1 MLKNYVKVALR
12 NLGRQAGYSLINIA
26 GLAVG
31 VACCIL
37 ILLYV
42 QNEMSYDR
50 HNQNLDQIYRVV
62 LRGSVGGK
70 DFNTA
75 TACAPM
81 AQTLVADFPEVVQA
95 TRVRSFGFPVMRYQ
109 DQVFSEEHFYWAD
122 STFFDVFSAT
132 FMQGN
137 ARTALTK
144 PNTVVL
150 TRSTAEKYFGSENP
164 IGRSIN
170 ADNRRDYLVTGVVE
184 DPPETSHFHFD
195 FLGSLA
201 TYGDSRSPFWLSNN
215 YYTYI
220 LLRRDASRAAVEAK
234 FPELIRT
241 HVAPQIEQTAQMSF
255 EQFVAGGG
263 RYGYFLQPLKEIHLT
278 SDMDYE
284 LEANGDARYVT
295 LFLIVAFAIL
305 LIACINFMNL
315 ATARSAGRAKEV
327 GIRKTVGSHRGQL
340 IRQFLTETCVMSL
353 LAVSIAILL
362 VELLLPRFSS
372 LAGKSLQ
379 LNLLGNPVVVPALL
393 GGALLVGLMAG
404 IYPAFFLAAFR
415 PVSILQTNGS
425 PGSGGGSLLRSIL
438 VTFQFAVSVMLI
450 VGTLVVRGQLQYIQ
464 NKKLG
469 FNKEQVVVVKKTDDL
484 GSQVYPFMQELR
496 QNVSV
501 VSVSNSSTLPGK
513 SFNSNAFRRAGA
525 PGDQTQILWDMRS
538 DHDFARTYEVALTEG
553 RFFSREFATDS
564 TGIVLNESAAHQL
577 GFDQPVGGEIVTLAP
592 TPEQAETYR
601 VVGVVKDFHFES
613 LRQEIRPMAIR
624 LFTSGQFGK
633 YVSVRVAPGEMQ
645 HALAQIEHI
654 WQKFAGSQALETV
667 FFDQDFAQL
676 YKTEQ
681 ITSQVL
687 TLFAALAIL
696 IACLGL
702 FGLASFTAE
711 QKTREIGIRKVL
723 GASVPNL
730 VFLLSRRF
738 AKWVLV
744 GSVFA
749 FPVAWLTLHSWLD
762 NFAYRMNLGLTSFVV
777 AALLAL
783 LIALL
788 TVSYQTVRAAL
799 ANPVESLRYE

>member
-12 NLGRQAGYSLINIA
+12 NLGRQAGYSFINIA

-42 QNEMSYDR
+42 RNEMSYDR
-50 HNQNLDQIYRVV
+50 HNENVDRIYRVV

-70 DFNTA
+70 DINTA

-81 AQTLVADFPEVVQA
+81 APTLVADFPEVVQT
-95 TRVRSFGFPVMRYQ
+95 TRIRGFGFPVIRSGEK
-109 DQVFSEEHFYWAD
+109 VFSEEHFYWAD

-132 FMQGN
+132 FIQGN
-137 ARTALTK
+137 AKTALTK

-150 TRSTAEKYFGSENP
+150 TRSTAEKYFGSDNA
-164 IGRSIN
+164 IGKSLN
-170 ADNRRDYLVTGVVE
+170 ADKRRDYLVTGIIE
-184 DPPETSHFHFD
+184 NPPETSHFHFD

-220 LLRRDASRAAVEAK
+220 LLRKDASPDAVEAK
-234 FPELIRT
+234 FPELVRT
-241 HVAPQIEQTAQMSF
+241 HVAPQLEQTAQVSF
-255 EQFVAGGG
+255 DQFVAAGG
-263 RYGYFLQPLKEIHLT
+263 RYGYFLQPLKEIHL
-278 SDMDYE
+278 SSGMDYE

-295 LFLIVAFAIL
+295 LFSIVAFAIL

-362 VELLLPRFSS
+362 VEFVLPTFSV
-372 LAGKSLQ
+372 LAGKQLQ
-379 LNLLGNPVVVPALL
+379 LHIFDNFVVVPILI

-404 IYPAFFLAAFR
+404 LYPAFFLAAFN
-415 PVSILQTNGS
+415 PISILQAPRSHGA
-425 PGSGGGSLLRSIL
+425 GGGSLLRSIL
-438 VTFQFAVSVMLI
+438 VTFQFAVSVLLI
-450 VGTLVVRGQLQYIQ
+450 IGTLVVQGQLEYIQ
-464 NKKLG
+464 SKKLG
-469 FNKEQVVVVKKTDDL
+469 FNKDQVVVIKKTDDL
-484 GSQVYPFMQELR
+484 GSQVYPFMLALR
-496 QNVSV
+496 QNANVI
-501 VSVSNSSTLPGK
+501 SVSNSSTLPGK
-513 SFNSNAFRRAGA
+513 AFNSNAFRRAGA
-525 PGDQTQILWDMRS
+525 SDDETQILWDMRS
-538 DHDFARTYEVALTEG
+538 DLDFAATYEVELSQG

-564 TGIVLNESAAHQL
+564 TGVILNESAVHQL

-592 TPEQAETYR
+592 TPEQAQTYR
-601 VVGVVKDFHFES
+601 VVGVVKDFHFQS
-613 LRQEIRPMAIR
+613 LHQQIRPMAIR
-624 LFTSGQFGK
+624 LFTAKGFGK
-633 YVSVRVAPGEMQ
+633 YVSVRVAPGQMQ
-645 HALAQIEHI
+645 NTLSQIEHA
-654 WQKFAGSQALETV
+654 WQKFAGAQSLETV

-676 YKTEQ
+676 YKSEQ
-681 ITSQVL
+681 ITSRVL
-687 TLFAALAIL
+687 TLFATLAIV

-738 AKWVLV
+738 AKWVIV
-744 GSVFA
+744 GSVLA
-749 FPVAWLTLHSWLD
+749 LPVAWLTLNSWLD
-762 NFAYRMNLGLTSFVV
+762 NFAYRMNLGFTSFVA

-783 LIALL
+783 LVALL